1 MLISD
6 NQILI
11 LDEPTTNLDF
21 NNRKWLIDYL
31 VKTKKTVLLI
41 THDRFLINQVVQKIL
56 YLDSGELKTYKGNLK
71 DFEEFRQQQF
81 NKMMLSFDNQRKKQK
96 KTKRRSTTK
105 KTICNFNGKKEK
117 RYFLF

>member
-1 MLISD
+1 MISD

-96 KTKRRSTTK
+96 
-105 KTICNFNGKKEK
+105 N
-117 RYFLF
+117 